1 VGESQGV
8 TELVSGHLEQIGA
21 SRRANGPQFRVVK
34 VGISAKDRE
43 EGMRQ
48 GAALTV
54 KGIAVSMLALH
65 EPGSKG
71 KEGEEDWQLYLIKA
85 FVVLT

>member
-1 VGESQGV
+1 VAHKRKCLRQ
-8 TELVSGHLEQIGA
+8 LK
-21 SRRANGPQFRVVK
+21 ANGGPFPCVSLRFSHRK
-34 VGISAKDRE
+34 RRE